1 MNQMKLLVTLPLLIF
16 CLHGCKFY
24 YNSADVNKKLKASL
38 DNVNSNC
45 DRLSSQI
52 KNYQTEYLKLN
63 CSNSTSEQKQ
73 ATLMFDEFNT
83 SLSSMSS
90 FKKTTNEEYAK
101 FLTYTKG
108 KDRIQSGTAEWKSFK
123 NTKKQFKSALKSI
136 QKTGEL
142 TVKKAEDLNKFVSEQ
157 IAPKIQKCVVA
168 DYYKGI
174 KQASD
179 SLNRFEKE
187 LPIKLDEYTNKV
199 SKMSSIFQETNPD
212 KCKELTVELSKM
224 KELNKELKLIV
235 NKVKLIER
243 DFLSKTKG
251 VEYIYSCSSDWSL
264 IMKIEQEVKNEQTN
278 LYSLQTKMQTI
289 QTQIQSIV
297 SQLK

>member
-1 MNQMKLLVTLPLLIF
+1 MNHMKLLVTLPLFIF
-16 CLHGCKFY
+16 CLYGCKFY
-24 YNSADVNKKLKASL
+24 YNSADINKKLKASL

-45 DRLSSQI
+45 DKLSGQI
-52 KNYQTEYLKLN
+52 NTYQTEYLKLN
-63 CSNSTSEQKQ
+63 CSNATSEQKQ
-73 ATLMFDEFNT
+73 ATVMFDEINA

-90 FKKTTNEEYAK
+90 FKKITNDEYTK

-108 KDRIQSGTAEWKSFK
+108 KDKIQSGTAEWKSFK

-179 SLNRFEKE
+179 SLTRFEKE
-187 LPIKLDEYTNKV
+187 LPIKIDEYTNKV
-199 SKMSSIFQETNPD
+199 SKMSNTFQETNPD
-212 KCKELTVELSKM
+212 KCKELAVELSKM

-243 DFLSKTKG
+243 DFLIKTKG

-278 LYSLQTKMQTI
+278 LYSLQAKMQTI
-289 QTQIQSIV
+289 QTQIQTIV

>member
-1 MNQMKLLVTLPLLIF
+1 
-16 CLHGCKFY
+16 
-24 YNSADVNKKLKASL
+24 
-38 DNVNSNC
+38 VNSNC
-45 DRLSSQI
+45 DKLSGQI
-52 KNYQTEYLKLN
+52 NTYQTEYLKLN
-63 CSNSTSEQKQ
+63 CSNATTEQKQ
-73 ATLMFDEFNT
+73 ATVMFDEINA

-90 FKKTTNEEYAK
+90 FKKITNDEYTK

-108 KDRIQSGTAEWKSFK
+108 KDKIQSGTTEWKSFE

-179 SLNRFEKE
+179 SLTRFEKE
-187 LPIKLDEYTNKV
+187 LPIKIDEYTNKV
-199 SKMSSIFQETNPD
+199 SKMSNTFQETNPD
-212 KCKELTVELSKM
+212 KCKELAVELSKM

-243 DFLSKTKG
+243 DFLIKTKG

-278 LYSLQTKMQTI
+278 LYSLQAKMQTI
-289 QTQIQSIV
+289 QTQIQTIV